1 MTFSIDLLEY
11 LKSAS
16 NKYIDLDF
24 ANDCKEWVK
33 YRSLKI
39 GGVAMNMDIKKSFI
53 VALSALTVLAVLA
66 SCARNK
72 PADETA
78 TPQKQ
83 EKSEKAD
90 KKADKKDDKKDEK
103 TGVIGK
109 PAPGSKFS
117 KIKLGMTMNEVFAKI
132 GRPDAQWE
140 RPTGKS
146 HIPFYFGD
154 DRWVY
159 ECSYKK
165 EGRLT
170 FNGGGAHE
178 LTTIEVNKKELIEK

>member
-1 MTFSIDLLEY
+1 
-11 LKSAS
+11 
-16 NKYIDLDF
+16 
-24 ANDCKEWVK
+24 
-33 YRSLKI
+33 
-39 GGVAMNMDIKKSFI
+39 MNLDIKKSFI

-66 SCARNK
+66 GCAHNK
-72 PADETA
+72 SKDDTA

-90 KKADKKDDKKDEK
+90 KKDENK
-103 TGVIGK
+103 SGVIGT
-109 PAPGSKFS
+109 PARGSKFA
-117 KIKLGMTMNEVFAKI
+117 KLKLGMTMEEVFAKI
-132 GRPDAQWE
+132 GRPNAQWE

-154 DRWVY
+154 DRWVI

-170 FNGGGAHE
+170 FNGGGARE
-178 LTTIEVNKKELIEK
+178 LTAIEVNKKESTE

>member
-1 MTFSIDLLEY
+1 
-11 LKSAS
+11 
-16 NKYIDLDF
+16 
-24 ANDCKEWVK
+24 
-33 YRSLKI
+33 
-39 GGVAMNMDIKKSFI
+39 MNMDIKKGFI
-53 VALSALTVLAVLA
+53 VALSALTVLAVLGG
-66 SCARNK
+66 CAGNK
-72 PADETA
+72 PKDDTA

-90 KKADKKDDKKDEK
+90 KKADKKDESK
-103 TGVIGK
+103 TGVIGT

-117 KIKLGMTMNEVFAKI
+117 KVKLGMTMEEVFAKI
-132 GRPDAQWE
+132 GRPNAQWE

-170 FNGGGAHE
+170 FNGGGARE
-178 LTTIEVNKKELIEK
+178 LTTIEVNKKE

>member
-1 MTFSIDLLEY
+1 M
-11 LKSAS
+11 
-16 NKYIDLDF
+16 
-24 ANDCKEWVK
+24 
-33 YRSLKI
+33 SLKT

-53 VALSALTVLAVLA
+53 VVLSVLTVLTVLAG
-66 SCARNK
+66 CARK
-72 PADETA
+72 SQDDTA
-78 TPQKQ
+78 APQKQ

-90 KKADKKDDKKDEK
+90 KKADKKAEKKVDKKAEKKDEKKDESK
-103 TGVIGK
+103 TGVIGT
-109 PAPGSKFS
+109 PASGSKFS
-117 KIKLGMTMNEVFAKI
+117 KVKLGMTMNEVFAKI
-132 GRPDAQWE
+132 GRPDSQWE

-154 DRWVY
+154 DRWVI

-178 LTTIEVNKKELIEK
+178 LNTIEVNRKESTE